1 MNRTGQYTA
10 SANTLDPVPLPWA
23 AVLGG
28 GTASVHGLLN
38 GGAAAARA
46 GPSKKAK
53 DAKDDEIG
61 SGGEEDDDDDD
72 DDEQKKPG
80 RRKISIQFIN
90 DKSKR
95 HITFSKRKAGVIKK
109 VSCPCTSNIERRY
122 FLSTASLLSTF

>member
-1 MNRTGQYTA
+1 
-10 SANTLDPVPLPWA
+10 
-23 AVLGG
+23 
-28 GTASVHGLLN
+28 VHGLLN

-95 HITFSKRKAGVIKK
+95 HITFSKRRA
-109 VSCPCTSNIERRY
+109 
-122 FLSTASLLSTF
+122 ASLRRSFARVRATSSEDTSCQTA